1 VENITIK
8 FARLNFLNVF
18 VQDSDDCLSC
28 VLAFGLQWKIIH
40 VPQSLS
46 QNDVKYTVNTVV
58 VKCTSRVIYY

>member
-1 VENITIK
+1 M
-8 FARLNFLNVF
+8 FFL
-18 VQDSDDCLSC
+18 QDSDDCLSC

-46 QNDVKYTVNTVV
+46 QNDVKYTVNSVV